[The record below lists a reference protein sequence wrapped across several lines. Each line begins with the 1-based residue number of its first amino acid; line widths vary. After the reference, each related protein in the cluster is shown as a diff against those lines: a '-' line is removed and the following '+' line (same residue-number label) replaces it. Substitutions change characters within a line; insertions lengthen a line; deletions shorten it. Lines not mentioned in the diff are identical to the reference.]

1 MKADPAATDS
11 SKGGRT
17 LLKDKAYLTL
27 KQQILEDRYPPGSA
41 LAERRLA
48 EELGMS
54 KTPVKAALERLE
66 LEGYITIAP
75 QQFVR
80 VRELEMSD
88 ISEQYEI
95 RTALETH
102 IVRRLAGQLSEE
114 QKTRLQDNL
123 AKQKELLDASAAISD
138 RVAADA
144 AFHMLLAEALGN
156 QAIFRIISDL
166 QDRIYRVIT
175 RVFRR
180 TPERYAASVQE
191 HQLIADAILVGDSDR
206 AAQLV
211 VEHLQHGQTISLA

>member
-1 MKADPAATDS
+1 MKADPAASDS

-17 LLKDKAYLTL
+17 LLKDKAYVTL
-27 KQQILEDRYPPGSA
+27 KKQILEDRYPPGSS

-88 ISEQYEI
+88 IAEQYEI
-95 RTALETH
+95 RTALETY
-102 IVRRLAGQLSEE
+102 IVRRLAGRLSDDHK
-114 QKTRLQDNL
+114 QRLRDNL
-123 AKQKELLDASAAISD
+123 ARQHELLAEQSEISD
-138 RVAADA
+138 RVSADA
-144 AFHMLLAEALGN
+144 EFHMLLAEAFGN
-156 QAIFRIISDL
+156 HTIFRTMSDL

-175 RVFRR
+175 RVFRK

-191 HQLIADAILVGDSDR
+191 HQLIADALLAGDSDR

-211 VEHLQHGQTISLA
+211 AEHLAHGRSISLA

>member
-1 MKADPAATDS
+1 MKADPAASDS

-17 LLKDKAYLTL
+17 LLKDKAYLML

-80 VRELEMSD
+80 VRELEISD

-95 RTALETH
+95 RTALETY
-102 IVRRLAGQLSEE
+102 IVRRLAGRLSADH
-114 QKTRLQDNL
+114 QQRLEANL
-123 AKQKELLDASAAISD
+123 NRQRELLDSETSIVD

-156 QAIFRIISDL
+156 QSIFRIMSDL

-180 TPERYAASVQE
+180 TPERYSASVAE
-191 HQLIADAILVGDSDR
+191 HQLIADALLAGESEKAAKLVAD
-206 AAQLV
+206 
-211 VEHLQHGQTISLA
+211 HLQHGQSISLA

>member
-17 LLKDKAYLTL
+17 LLKDKAYLML

-80 VRELEMSD
+80 VRELELSD
-88 ISEQYEI
+88 IAEQYEI
-95 RTALETH
+95 RTALETY
-102 IVRRLAGQLSEE
+102 IVRRLAGQLSDE
-114 QKTRLQDNL
+114 QKARLQENL
-123 AKQKELLDASAAISD
+123 QRQRDLLESGAAIVD
-138 RVAADA
+138 RVSADA
-144 AFHMLLAEALGN
+144 AFHMLLAEVLGN
-156 QAIFRIISDL
+156 HSIFRIMSEL

-180 TPERYAASVQE
+180 TPERYAASVEE
-191 HQLIADAILVGDSDR
+191 HQRIADAVLSGDGEKAAGLVCD
-206 AAQLV
+206 
-211 VEHLQHGQTISLA
+211 HLQHGQSISLA

>member
-1 MKADPAATDS
+1 MKADPAATDT

-80 VRELEMSD
+80 VRELEISD

-95 RTALETH
+95 RTALETY
-102 IVRRLAGQLSEE
+102 IVRRLAGRLNDE
-114 QKTRLQDNL
+114 QKARLMDNL
-123 AKQKELLDASAAISD
+123 KRQRELLDAQAATAD

-144 AFHMLLAEALGN
+144 AFHMLLAEVLGN
-156 QAIFRIISDL
+156 QSIFRIMSDL

-180 TPERYAASVQE
+180 TPERYAASVEE
-191 HQLIADAILVGDSDR
+191 HQLIADALLAGDGEKAATLVTS
-206 AAQLV
+206 
-211 VEHLQHGQTISLA
+211 HLHHGHSISLA

>member
-1 MKADPAATDS
+1 M
-11 SKGGRT
+11 
-17 LLKDKAYLTL
+17 KDKAYLTL

-80 VRELEMSD
+80 VRELELSD

-95 RTALETH
+95 RTALETY
-102 IVRRLAGQLSEE
+102 IVRRLAGKLSDE
-114 QKTRLQDNL
+114 QKQRLQDNL
-123 AKQKELLDASAAISD
+123 KRQHELLSPEATITD
-138 RVAADA
+138 RVAADS
-144 AFHMLLAEALGN
+144 AFHMLLAEVLGN
-156 QAIFRIISDL
+156 QSIFRIMSDL

-175 RVFRR
+175 RVFRK
-180 TPERYAASVQE
+180 TPNAMPPAWRNTNVSPM
-191 HQLIADAILVGDSDR
+191 LCW
-206 AAQLV
+206 
-211 VEHLQHGQTISLA
+211 LATVKRQPS

>member
-1 MKADPAATDS
+1 MKADPAASDS

-17 LLKDKAYLTL
+17 LLKDKAYLML

-80 VRELEMSD
+80 VRELEISD

-95 RTALETH
+95 RTALETY
-102 IVRRLAGQLSEE
+102 IVRRLAGKLSDE
-114 QKTRLQDNL
+114 QKRRLQDNL
-123 AKQKELLDASAAISD
+123 KRQRDLLATEGAIVD

-144 AFHMLLAEALGN
+144 AFHMLLAEVLGN
-156 QAIFRIISDL
+156 QSIFRIMSDL

-191 HQLIADAILVGDSDR
+191 HELIANAVLAGDSEK
-206 AAQLV
+206 AAKLV
-211 VEHLQHGQTISLA
+211 TDHLHHGQSISLA

>member
-1 MKADPAATDS
+1 MKADPAASDS

-17 LLKDKAYLTL
+17 LLKDKAYLML

-80 VRELEMSD
+80 VRELELSD
-88 ISEQYEI
+88 IAEQYEI
-95 RTALETH
+95 RTALETY
-102 IVRRLAGQLSEE
+102 IVRRLAGKLNEE
-114 QKTRLQDNL
+114 QKGRLRDNL
-123 AKQKELLDASAAISD
+123 KRQRDLLTPEAAIAD
-138 RVAADA
+138 RVTADA
-144 AFHMLLAEALGN
+144 AFHMLLAEVLGN
-156 QAIFRIISDL
+156 QSIFRIMSEL

-180 TPERYAASVQE
+180 TPERYAASVSE
-191 HQLIADAILVGDSDR
+191 HQLIADAVLAGDGEKAAKLVAD
-206 AAQLV
+206 
-211 VEHLQHGQTISLA
+211 HLQHGQSISLA

>member
-1 MKADPAATDS
+1 MKADPAASDT

-27 KQQILEDRYPPGSA
+27 KQQILEDRYPPGSS

-80 VRELEMSD
+80 VRELESSD

-95 RTALETH
+95 RTALESY
-102 IVRRLAGQLSEE
+102 IARRLAGQLSPE
-114 QKTRLQDNL
+114 QKVRMQDNL
-123 AKQKELLDASAAISD
+123 TRQRELLTPEASIAD

-144 AFHMLLAEALGN
+144 AFHMLLAEVLGN
-156 QAIFRIISDL
+156 QTIFRILSDL

-180 TPERYAASVQE
+180 TPERYAASVDE
-191 HQLIADAILVGDSDR
+191 HQLIADAIVAGDGEKAATLVAS
-206 AAQLV
+206 
-211 VEHLQHGQTISLA
+211 HLQHGQSISLS

>member
-1 MKADPAATDS
+1 MKADPAASDP

-80 VRELEMSD
+80 VRELELAD
-88 ISEQYEI
+88 ISEQYEV
-95 RTALETH
+95 RTALETY
-102 IVRRLAGQLSEE
+102 IVRRLAGQMSDEHK
-114 QKTRLQDNL
+114 QRLLDNL
-123 AKQKELLDASAAISD
+123 KRQHELLSPDAPIGD

-144 AFHMLLAEALGN
+144 AFHMLLAEVLGN
-156 QAIFRIISDL
+156 QSIFRIMSDL
-166 QDRIYRVIT
+166 QDRIYRVIM

-180 TPERYAASVQE
+180 TPERYAASVEE
-191 HQLIADAILVGDSDR
+191 HQRIADAVLAGESEKAAKLVSD
-206 AAQLV
+206 
-211 VEHLQHGQTISLA
+211 HLHHGHSISLA

>member
-1 MKADPAATDS
+1 MKADPAASDP

-80 VRELEMSD
+80 VRELELSD
-88 ISEQYEI
+88 ISEQYEV
-95 RTALETH
+95 RTALETY
-102 IVRRLAGQLSEE
+102 IVRRLSGHLSDEHR
-114 QKTRLQDNL
+114 QRLLDNL
-123 AKQKELLDASAAISD
+123 KLQHELLSPDAPIGD

-144 AFHMLLAEALGN
+144 AFHMLLAEVLGN
-156 QAIFRIISDL
+156 QSIFRIMSDL

-180 TPERYAASVQE
+180 TPERYAASVEE
-191 HQLIADAILVGDSDR
+191 HQRIADAVLAGESEKAAKLVS
-206 AAQLV
+206 
-211 VEHLQHGQTISLA
+211 EHLHHGHSISLA

>member
-1 MKADPAATDS
+1 MKADPGSADS

-80 VRELEMSD
+80 VRELELAE
-88 ISEQYEI
+88 IAEQYEI
-95 RTALETH
+95 RTALETY
-102 IVRRLAGQLSEE
+102 IVRRLAGKLSPDQQE
-114 QKTRLQDNL
+114 RLQANL
-123 AKQKELLDASAAISD
+123 RRQRELLDNEAAIPD
-138 RVAADA
+138 RVTADA
-144 AFHMLLAEALGN
+144 AFHMLLAEVLGN
-156 QAIFRIISDL
+156 QSIFRIMSDL

-180 TPERYAASVQE
+180 TPERFAASVEE
-191 HQLIADAILVGDSDR
+191 HQRIADALLSGDGER

-211 VEHLQHGQTISLA
+211 GEHLQHGQSISLA

>member
-1 MKADPAATDS
+1 MKADPAASDP

-80 VRELEMSD
+80 VRELELSD
-88 ISEQYEI
+88 ISEQYEV
-95 RTALETH
+95 RTALETY
-102 IVRRLAGQLSEE
+102 IVRCLAGHLSDDHK
-114 QKTRLQDNL
+114 QRLVENL
-123 AKQKELLDASAAISD
+123 NRQRELMGPDAAIGD

-144 AFHMLLAEALGN
+144 AFHLLLAEVLAN
-156 QAIFRIISDL
+156 KSIFRIMSDL

-175 RVFRR
+175 RVLRR
-180 TPERYAASVQE
+180 TPERYAASVEE
-191 HQLIADAILVGDSDR
+191 HQRIADAVLAGEAEKAAKLV
-206 AAQLV
+206 A
-211 VEHLQHGQTISLA
+211 EHLHHGHSISLA